1 APGSAARHVFERA
14 GVVVDVDGIEERL
27 QRMPV
32 VEVAGPAL
40 GRLPLGAVDRR
51 RVPDVDVLELRP
63 HAEVG
68 VRDVEQARV
77 ESKSK
82 PGVVEPELDLV
93 RVLAHDELL
102 AGSSSHR
109 RFSALLLTRVRG
121 PPDVSAS
128 GASTATLA
136 ASVLY
141 GVAVESSRSL
151 TVFFAYRDSAER
163 RAALAQPV
171 GSAERYRLFGLDE
184 LAARGAQVRH
194 NLERERQ

>member
-1 APGSAARHVFERA
+1 
-14 GVVVDVDGIEERL
+14 
-27 QRMPV
+27 MPV
-32 VEVAGPAL
+32 VEVAVPAL

-102 AGSSSHR
+102 AGSSSQR
-109 RFSALLLTRVRG
+109 RFSALLLTRELALGVRDERRRLG
-121 PPDVSAS
+121 LEITPRLRIGDELRE
-128 GASTATLA
+128 GND
-136 ASVLY
+136 
-141 GVAVESSRSL
+141 GVALVAQASENLPLRRVERGRL
-151 TVFFAYRDSAER
+151 LRIAAPCPAVAEHAVLQLVGR
-163 RAALAQPV
+163 NDATTLDRAGNPDRK
-171 GSAERYRLFGLDE
+171 S
-184 LAARGAQVRH
+184 
-194 NLERERQ
+194 